1 MLTPEQIELERKRF
15 GIKVEPEGRT
25 SINETKEE
33 RLKRFDD
40 AINAAKEANPKI
52 NNLLPKSGPKTE
64 QQIAEQKAND
74 PMRQGVFGKALGT
87 GFDLLK
93 GAAKGLGK
101 TVVDVGTMANKINPL
116 LSKEAKESISKTATG
131 LKEEVLKPQ
140 GTAEKIGMG
149 AEQIGELLI
158 PIPGLAGAGKV
169 AAGVNLLSKAGLK
182 GAGKLI
188 AKEAA
193 DIGAKTYLQTGG
205 DTEEALKASLFGAG
219 GALAGKVAEPVL
231 KFVPKAIATYLEK
244 ENLRLTPTQKT
255 NLNTKLS
262 GAVEW
267 LTQNNV
273 VGTPQARLSKVDDI
287 YESTEDTLQKY
298 LNSSDKT
305 VNKNKLLEELNG
317 LKLKYQNERDV
328 LAVEKQIDSVIDTIK
343 SKYQDEIPVAR
354 LNDFKRSTYKNAY
367 NKAGDKV
374 LDTVEH
380 DIGDVAKINI
390 ESATKGDL
398 INGKDISEFNKEYG
412 NIINARKLL
421 KIAEGRKQIGII
433 GRLVTMGIASS
444 IGSAVGGPVGGA
456 IGFAVANP
464 VAEGL
469 AGTFTRSLLEKG
481 LIDASRLP
489 AGEIEQV
496 VLRSLLPYLREQP
509 DESTK

>member
-1 MLTPEQIELERKRF
+1 
-15 GIKVEPEGRT
+15 
-25 SINETKEE
+25 
-33 RLKRFDD
+33 
-40 AINAAKEANPKI
+40 
-52 NNLLPKSGPKTE
+52 
-64 QQIAEQKAND
+64 
-74 PMRQGVFGKALGT
+74 
-87 GFDLLK
+87 
-93 GAAKGLGK
+93 
-101 TVVDVGTMANKINPL
+101 
-116 LSKEAKESISKTATG
+116 
-131 LKEEVLKPQ
+131 
-140 GTAEKIGMG
+140 
-149 AEQIGELLI
+149 
-158 PIPGLAGAGKV
+158 
-169 AAGVNLLSKAGLK
+169 
-182 GAGKLI
+182 
-188 AKEAA
+188 
-193 DIGAKTYLQTGG
+193 
-205 DTEEALKASLFGAG
+205 
-219 GALAGKVAEPVL
+219 
-231 KFVPKAIATYLEK
+231 
-244 ENLRLTPTQKT
+244 
-255 NLNTKLS
+255 
-262 GAVEW
+262 
-267 LTQNNV
+267 V